1 MREAYFHEDD
11 YCQTELLPI
20 ANLQHCRDQLGE
32 IESFSAQHKSEFGW
46 TDMYVRPD
54 APQTLA
60 DCRITLIELQRV
72 LGQFLP
78 TFDRVMTGYS
88 TYKKPCQN
96 TIAFGADTN
105 LILFAAH
112 DGEFIIT
119 LWLTIFGLSEHDA
132 ELASRVL
139 KQMSQWRLLLVDW
152 SMSAL
157 VALNETDAVERYL
170 AEFRASDD
178 S

>member
-20 ANLQHCRDQLGE
+20 ANYKHCRDQLGE
-32 IESFSAQHKSEFGW
+32 IESFSAQHEAEFGW
-46 TDMYVRPD
+46 TDMYFRPD

-60 DCRITLIELQRV
+60 DTRIARMELQRV
-72 LGQFLP
+72 LEPFLP
-78 TFDRVMTGYS
+78 KFDRVKTGYS
-88 TYKKPCQN
+88 TYRETCQN

-112 DGEFIIT
+112 DGEYIT
-119 LWLTIFGLSEHDA
+119 ALWLTIHGLSEHDT
-132 ELASRVL
+132 ELAFRMF
-139 KQMSQWRLLLVDW
+139 QTMSKWELLLVDW

-157 VALNETDAVERYL
+157 IALGDMDAVGQYL
-170 AEFRASDD
+170 AEFRADEGP
-178 S
+178 

>member
-20 ANLQHCRDQLGE
+20 ANHKHCRDQLGE
-32 IESFSAQHKSEFGW
+32 IESFSAKHESEFGW

-54 APQTLA
+54 AAQTLA
-60 DCRITLIELQRV
+60 DTRIGRIELQRV

-78 TFDRVMTGYS
+78 TFDRVITGYS
-88 TYKKPCQN
+88 IYKEPCQN
-96 TIAFGADTN
+96 TTAFGADTN

-112 DGEFIIT
+112 DGDFIAA
-119 LWLTIFGLSEHDA
+119 LWLTIQGLSEHDI
-132 ELASRVL
+132 ELASRMF
-139 KQMSQWRLLLVDW
+139 QRMSQWGLLLVDW

-157 VALNETDAVERYL
+157 VALDDPDAVGKYL
-170 AEFRASDD
+170 AEFRAAVD

>member
-20 ANLQHCRDQLGE
+20 ANHKHCRDQLGE
-32 IESFSAQHKSEFGW
+32 IESFSAQHKTEFGW
-46 TDMYVRPD
+46 TDMYVRPN

-60 DCRITLIELQRV
+60 DTRIARMELQRV
-72 LGQFLP
+72 LEPFLP
-78 TFDRVMTGYS
+78 KFDRVMTGYS
-88 TYKKPCQN
+88 TYKEPCQN

-112 DGEFIIT
+112 DGEFIT
-119 LWLTIFGLSEHDA
+119 ALWLTIYGLSKQDT
-132 ELASRVL
+132 ELASRMFQ
-139 KQMSQWRLLLVDW
+139 KMSQWGLLLVDW

-157 VALNETDAVERYL
+157 VALDDTDAVGKYL
-170 AEFRASDD
+170 AEFCADDD